1 MTAGAA
7 AEVIRAGSCARGR
20 RQSPVVRR
28 ACVKTGGGV
37 PEEAEAAAQSTLGG
51 YWVEEVH
58 LKLQRTERLC
68 GGDGQAGVRGW
79 RYGCAWGPQCFR
91 GGARSALRK
100 QRSKESAGGAAAM
113 EMRRVK
119 NIAHPLRPNA
129 WHIAAPSRGALRTPS
144 KTVIAESTRPARLTA
159 TTTATMERS
168 PAQVPPPSPLRSRFR
183 SCDFARF
190 APPCGPP
197 HNPPWPPHGAALVH
211 IGGLSDEHT
220 HLPSL
225 SSSWR
230 KRPRVWTWSSPL
242 CTCAGGG
249 QPTLTL
255 NPNPRT
261 LTLNPTPYTQH
272 PTSYIPHPTC
282 RTLHPAPRK

>member
-1 MTAGAA
+1 
-7 AEVIRAGSCARGR
+7 
-20 RQSPVVRR
+20 
-28 ACVKTGGGV
+28 
-37 PEEAEAAAQSTLGG
+37 
-51 YWVEEVH
+51 
-58 LKLQRTERLC
+58 
-68 GGDGQAGVRGW
+68 
-79 RYGCAWGPQCFR
+79 
-91 GGARSALRK
+91 
-100 QRSKESAGGAAAM
+100 M

-211 IGGLSDEHT
+211 IGGLPDEHA
-220 HLPSL
+220 HLPSF
-225 SSSWR
+225 SSSR
-230 KRPRVWTWSSPL
+230 GKLPRVWTWSSPL

-282 RTLHPAPRK
+282 RTLHPAPCTPQMTPHTPHPTPHTPHLTPHNPHPTPFIQHTHPETTCNRVVVPTCPDIRATLVTLLACGVAIYAGIGLTDPPRHPWLLSGHALQVPRTSSGQGSSAC